1 MNRWVKRALG
11 ALLFLGVMAC
21 LIFVWPNF
29 YGQYRMLVGVTL
41 TDLSEEEVGIIR
53 DNLDFSLPQEA
64 VVHSAFDNNLQ
75 ESTFRLVF
83 SIPEEC
89 VEAMETSLSDNGY
102 VPVSRERHY
111 VRTIEI
117 DGQSY
122 SSAAYFERQGRA
134 FTGIYKYAKGHGFFC
149 YELDY
154 NRPPARIGEI
164 FHQRVFLF

>member
-29 YGQYRMLVGVTL
+29 YGQYRMLKGITL
-41 TDLSEEEVGIIR
+41 TNLSEEEVGIIR

-64 VVHSAFDNNLQ
+64 VVYSAFDNNLQ
-75 ESTFRLVF
+75 DSTLRLVF
-83 SIPEEC
+83 SIPEDC
-89 VEAMETSLSDNGY
+89 VENMETSLSDNGY
-102 VPVSRERHY
+102 IRVSSERHY

-122 SSAAYFERQGRA
+122 SSVAYFERQDRS
-134 FTGIYKYAKGHGFFC
+134 FTGIYKYAKGGDFFC
-149 YELDY
+149 YELNY
-154 NRPPARIGEI
+154 HRPPAKIHEI
-164 FHQRVFLF
+164 FHRRVFLF